1 VAIRPLARRQRWLIR
16 VRRDASSKYVAVAR
30 ELAPYFRIGS
40 MSPPGRTSMMRWN
53 IKPSG
58 HDPRQIDFLAIVA
71 MILIVIVVGH
81 FFSEPVKRRGTSS
94 FFEPSQTVRW

>member
-1 VAIRPLARRQRWLIR
+1 
-16 VRRDASSKYVAVAR
+16 
-30 ELAPYFRIGS
+30 
-40 MSPPGRTSMMRWN
+40 MMRWK

-71 MILIVIVVGH
+71 MIVIVIMVGH

>member
-1 VAIRPLARRQRWLIR
+1 
-16 VRRDASSKYVAVAR
+16 
-30 ELAPYFRIGS
+30 
-40 MSPPGRTSMMRWN
+40 MRWN

-58 HDPRQIDFLAIVA
+58 HDPRQIDLLAIVA

-81 FFSEPVKRRGTSS
+81 FLSEPAKRRGTSS